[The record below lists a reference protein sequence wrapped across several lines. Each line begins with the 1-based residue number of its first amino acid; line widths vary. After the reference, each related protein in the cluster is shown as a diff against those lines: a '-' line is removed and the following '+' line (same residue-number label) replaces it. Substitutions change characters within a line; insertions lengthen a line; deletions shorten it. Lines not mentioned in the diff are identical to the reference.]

1 MFRQREY
8 IALPAGWKEK
18 YGTDKE
24 SEVPGYVKRNIR
36 GVYFSCCD
44 VVPCMFKDRNEADE
58 FYKEHLKHYLIRQKF
73 ADWWMPTEPEMIEID
88 PDTLEEVKKEYI
100 LCAAIWYRDG
110 TEAPRG
116 MIAQNIDTGVVIG
129 QWRHG
134 NCINVRST
142 NPVWNAKKLA
152 EKKGETPMI
161 TKYEDT
167 LEYYDYVDGFLTS
180 EGRFVDRWQ
189 GMKIAY
195 EAGQV
200 DEKRA
205 FRSEERI
212 EEDAIS
218 DRELMEGEPQHR
230 SGKMCGRYNM
240 MYSEDLY

>member
-1 MFRQREY
+1 M
-8 IALPAGWKEK
+8 
-18 YGTDKE
+18 
-24 SEVPGYVKRNIR
+24 S
-36 GVYFSCCD
+36 
-44 VVPCMFKDRNEADE
+44 
-58 FYKEHLKHYLIRQKF
+58 
-73 ADWWMPTEPEMIEID
+73 TEPEMIEID

-100 LCAAIWYRDG
+100 LCAAVWYKDG

-116 MIAQNIDTGVVIG
+116 LIAQNIGTGVVIG

-142 NPVWNAKKLA
+142 NPLWNAKKLA
-152 EKKGETPMI
+152 ERKQETPMI

-167 LEYYDYVDGFLTS
+167 LEYYDYVDGFITS

-200 DEKRA
+200 DKKRA
-205 FRSEERI
+205 FRNEERI

-218 DRELMEGEPQHR
+218 DRELMEGEPHHR
-230 SGKMCGRYNM
+230 SGKMCGKYNM

>member
-8 IALPAGWKEK
+8 IALPIGWKEK

-24 SEVPGYVKRNIR
+24 SEVPIYVKRNTR
-36 GVYFSCCD
+36 GTYFSYYD
-44 VVPCMFKDRNEADE
+44 VVPCIFPNKEEADK
-58 FYKEHLKHYLIRQKF
+58 FDKEHLKHYLIRAKF
-73 ADWWMPTEPEMIEID
+73 ADWWMSTEPEMIEID

-152 EKKGETPMI
+152 ERKQETPMI

-205 FRSEERI
+205 FRNKERI

-218 DRELMEGEPQHR
+218 DRELMNGEPQHR
-230 SGKMCGRYNM
+230 TGRMCGKYNM

>member
-8 IALPAGWKEK
+8 IALPVGWKEK

-24 SEVPGYVKRNIR
+24 SEVPNYVKKNTR
-36 GVYFSCCD
+36 GTYFSYYD
-44 VVPCMFKDRNEADE
+44 VVPCMFASKEEADE
-58 FYKEHLKHYLIRQKF
+58 FDKEHLKHYLIRAKF
-73 ADWWMPTEPEMIEID
+73 ADWWMSTEPEMIEID

-152 EKKGETPMI
+152 ERKGETPMI

-205 FRSEERI
+205 FRDPERL
-212 EEDAIS
+212 ENDVIS
-218 DRELMEGEPQHR
+218 DRELMDGEPQHR
-230 SGKMCGRYNM
+230 SGKMCGKYNM